1 MTRVVAVYTQDGTP
15 LSDKKKEIM
24 PFIVTWMDLE
34 IVMPRE
40 VSQAEK
46 DKYYHMIS
54 LVESKK
60 KKKPNELIHK
70 TETNS
75 QMWKIN
81 LWLPTGKVG
90 VGIN

>member
-1 MTRVVAVYTQDGTP
+1 MEATYVSISRQMTRVVAVYTQDGTP

-54 LVESKK
+54 LVESKIK
-60 KKKPNELIHK
+60 KNQ
-70 TETNS
+70 TNLFTK
-75 QMWKIN
+75 QKQ
-81 LWLPTGKVG
+81 THRCGK
-90 VGIN
+90 